1 MNGTSAPVAEN
12 LMPPEELSAEGAR
25 LVSELLKAMGFEA
38 TIQARAEADRVEVTA
53 TVPQND
59 ELLAG
64 PKGEVRQS
72 LQHLVTLMLNRGRV
86 EKYHLQLEINDF
98 WVRRETE
105 LVDLA
110 KKLAEESLLT
120 GAEAITEYLNAQE
133 RRVVHMT
140 LKEDPRV
147 RTYAIGTGLIKRV
160 AVAPADS
167 DHGPRSEE

>member
-1 MNGTSAPVAEN
+1 MNGSSAPPEN
-12 LMPPEELSAEGAR
+12 LMPPEDLSAEGAR
-25 LVSELLKAMGFEA
+25 LVSELFKAMGFEA

-53 TVPQND
+53 TVPVND

-72 LQHLVTLMLNRGRV
+72 LQHIVTLMLNRGRT

-98 WVRRETE
+98 WVRRENE
-105 LVDLA
+105 LIDLA

-167 DHGPRSEE
+167 DHGSSSEE